1 MQTLLASS
9 LAALATLPS
18 GTKIGGVELAGLDL
32 VGLGIVCVLVVLGLA
47 RGLWWQLIRLAG
59 IVAAVV
65 VARTFGAEGAQWI
78 SERWPEVSPRV
89 AHGGAWVVLFLGSMA
104 VATLL
109 GMIGH
114 RLLEALHL
122 GLANRL
128 GGGLMGAATGLL
140 LHLALVVGL
149 CQLAPSS
156 FVETTVAGTYSER
169 LYEVAGE
176 RWKGLLNPVAAAEV
190 KRLLVGEEAPSGSGS
205 GATVPS
211 RLVDQDEN
219 GGGGSSVR

>member
-1 MQTLLASS
+1 MQAPFASS
-9 LAALATLPS
+9 LGSLSTALATPLA
-18 GTKIGGVELAGLDL
+18 GARIGGVELAGLDL
-32 VGLGIVCVLVVLGLA
+32 IGLGIVCVLVVLGLA

-65 VARTFGAEGAQWI
+65 VARSFGADGAQWI
-78 SERWPEVSPRV
+78 GERWPEVSPRV

-109 GMIGH
+109 GMVGH
-114 RLLEALHL
+114 RLLEALQL

-128 GGGLMGAATGLL
+128 GGGLMGAATGLV

-149 CQLAPSS
+149 CQLAPRT

-190 KRLLVGEEAPSGSGS
+190 KRLLVGEEAEP
-205 GATVPS
+205 GARPAAPAGEG
-211 RLVDQDEN
+211 Q
-219 GGGGSSVR
+219 GGSSVR